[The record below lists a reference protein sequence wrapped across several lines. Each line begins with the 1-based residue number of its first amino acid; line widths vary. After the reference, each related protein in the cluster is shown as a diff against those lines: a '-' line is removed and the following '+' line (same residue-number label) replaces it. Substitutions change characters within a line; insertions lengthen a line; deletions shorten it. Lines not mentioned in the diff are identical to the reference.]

1 MKTTIKTGSREIIVE
16 PSKTSRGSLM
26 VQVLPGLH
34 AVDFNASG
42 IAVTLSQDQAGALIF
57 ALEQA
62 AEAAQMA
69 DRRVAA

>member
-1 MKTTIKTGSREIIVE
+1 MKTTIKTGSRRIIVE
-16 PSKTSRGSLM
+16 PSYSVDGN
-26 VQVLPGLH
+26 VLVTAFPDPSFRDDETL
-34 AVDFNASG
+34 G
-42 IAVTLSQDQAGALIF
+42 IIMALNQDQIGALIF

>member
-1 MKTTIKTGSREIIVE
+1 MKTTIKTGSRQIVVE

-26 VQVLPGLH
+26 IQVLPDPFLEIGM
-34 AVDFNASG
+34 AV
-42 IAVTLSQDQAGALIF
+42 ILTQDQAGALIF

-69 DRRVAA
+69 DPRVAA